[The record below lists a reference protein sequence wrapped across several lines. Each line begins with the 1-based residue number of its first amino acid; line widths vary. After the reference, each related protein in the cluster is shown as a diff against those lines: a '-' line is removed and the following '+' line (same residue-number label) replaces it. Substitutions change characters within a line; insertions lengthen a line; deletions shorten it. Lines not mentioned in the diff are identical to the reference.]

1 MIVRSKAPLRL
12 GLAGGGTDVSPYSD
26 THGGCVL
33 NVTINMFA
41 HCTIETIDSGRVEFL
56 AKDMGAS
63 FESAAIP
70 SLRIEGEL
78 ILHKAIYNRVVSEF
92 NQGQALSVRVTTF
105 SDAPPGSGLGSSST
119 MVVAMLAAYKEW
131 LGIPLSE
138 YDLAHLAFV
147 IERIDCG
154 LVGGKQDQ
162 YAATFGGFNFMEFYR
177 DDRVIVNP
185 LRIRRHIENE
195 LQSRLM
201 LYSTGVSR
209 ESASIIEDQ
218 IRATRGEDDSS
229 YVAVGAMHEVKRLAF
244 EMKEKLLK
252 GEFDGMV
259 SLFNTSW
266 DAKKKLSKA
275 ISNNQIERVAH
286 AALGAG
292 ADAVKIS
299 GAGGGGFMM
308 LFVDP
313 VRRLEIIDRLSGMGG
328 EFRRFQFIHTGAEA
342 WRVR

>member
-26 THGGCVL
+26 AYGGCVL

-41 HCTIETIDSGRVEFL
+41 HCTIETLDSGRVEFL
-56 AKDMGAS
+56 AKDMAMS
-63 FESAAIP
+63 FESAAVP
-70 SLRIEGEL
+70 NLPLDGAL
-78 ILHKAIYNRVVSEF
+78 VLHKAIYNRVVEKF
-92 NQGQALSVRVTTF
+92 NQGQALPVRVTTF

-119 MVVAMLAAYKEW
+119 MVVAMLAAYKEL
-131 LGIPLSE
+131 LGFPLSE

-218 IRATRGEDDSS
+218 IRTTSEKESGH
-229 YVAVGAMHEVKRLAF
+229 VAVGAMHEVKRLAF
-244 EMKEKLLK
+244 EMKERLLK

-259 SLFNTSW
+259 ALFNASW

-275 ISNNQIERVAH
+275 ISNSHIERVAH

-313 VRRLEIIDRLSGMGG
+313 VRRLEIIDGLSGLGG
-328 EFRRFQFIHTGAEA
+328 DFRRFQFIHAGAEA